1 MRGTPRGGE
10 AIYREASEPKAR
22 LMHGPI
28 REFWEAATRGRA
40 RFCDFLEAATRPLDG
55 FVGAF

>member
-1 MRGTPRGGE
+1 MEIDSTDRR
-10 AIYREASEPKAR
+10 ASEPKAR

-40 RFCDFLEAATRPLDG
+40 RFCDFLEAATRPLYG